1 MQLASQKLGDSDGCR
16 IGHIINHVVRLSFA
30 IWEISRTG
38 WAYFPTLQ
46 DVLAPATFLNTK
58 AANIMGCE
66 DSVLCAV
73 IVRKGVK
80 TSLKISKQKILVV
93 DDDRAIR
100 WTLSEALRSWS
111 FASLEAGTVADALA
125 QFQAELPTA
134 VLLDIDLPDGSGL
147 DALRQI
153 KTERPETVVIIITGN
168 VLIDNTIAALR
179 GGAYDFITKPINLE
193 ELRVTIRNGIEAHH
207 LRREVDQVR
216 RERAQQFAFEQIVGE
231 SPAMQKM
238 LSLAAKVAESEVSS
252 VLLQGES
259 GTGKDL
265 VAKAIHY
272 GSRRSDRPF
281 VAINCAALPATLI
294 ESELFGYEKG
304 AFTDAKSRKEGL
316 FEQAEGGTLLL
327 DEIGELEL
335 ALQAKLLRVLEEG
348 AFRRVGGLKDIPLD
362 VRVIAASNRDL
373 KTESE
378 AGRFRLDLYY
388 RLSIIQIDIP
398 PLRERGDDVLL
409 LAEHYINT
417 IGSRLRLR
425 NKISGLSSEV
435 AAVFRRYSWPGNV
448 RELRNVVERALI
460 LEDNSLITTEY
471 LPPGIIGELVP
482 AHNAAKNSRD
492 GSVHF
497 LLPAAGIKLDDVE
510 LAFVRQA
517 IERSDGNQTRAAELL
532 GISRDQLRYR
542 LKKLEGT
549 DTATADSAA

>member
-1 MQLASQKLGDSDGCR
+1 MK
-16 IGHIINHVVRLSFA
+16 
-30 IWEISRTG
+30 
-38 WAYFPTLQ
+38 
-46 DVLAPATFLNTK
+46 NTK
-58 AANIMGCE
+58 E
-66 DSVLCAV
+66 
-73 IVRKGVK
+73 
-80 TSLKISKQKILVV
+80 KILVV

-100 WTLSEALRSWS
+100 WTLGEALRSWS
-111 FASLEAGTVADALA
+111 FVPVEAGTVSEALA
-125 QFQAELPTA
+125 QFAAESPA
-134 VLLDIDLPDGSGL
+134 AILLDIDLPDGSGL
-147 DALRQI
+147 DVLRQI
-153 KTERPETVVIIITGN
+153 KADRPEAVVIMITGN

-179 GGAYDFITKPINLE
+179 GGAYDFISKPISLE
-193 ELRVTIRNGIEAHH
+193 ELRVTIRNGLEAHE

-216 RERAQQFAFEQIVGE
+216 RERAQQFAFEQIVGQ

-272 GSRRSDRPF
+272 GSRRAERPF

-304 AFTDAKSRKEGL
+304 AFTDAKARKEGL

-335 ALQAKLLRVLEEG
+335 SLQAKLLRVLEEG

-378 AGRFRLDLYY
+378 GGRFRLDLYY

-398 PLRERGDDVLL
+398 PLRDRGDDVLL
-409 LAEHYINT
+409 LAQHYIDT
-417 IGSRLRLR
+417 IGSRLKLKH
-425 NKISGLSSEV
+425 KITGLSPEV
-435 AAVFRRYSWPGNV
+435 ITVFRRYSWPGNV
-448 RELRNVVERALI
+448 RELRNVIERALI
-460 LEDNSLITTEY
+460 LEDNEVVTADY
-471 LPPGIIGELVP
+471 LPGGLTGQPSV
-482 AHNAAKNSRD
+482 RT
-492 GSVHF
+492 GSWSAGDSTSAVQF
-497 LLPAAGIKLDDVE
+497 LLPDSGISLEDVE
-510 LAFVRQA
+510 MSFVKQA
-517 IERSDGNQTRAAELL
+517 IERSEGNQTRAAELL

-542 LKKLEGT
+542 LKKLEVAEVVTGEP
-549 DTATADSAA
+549 SQ